1 MWLQTRILSVTT
13 LSINSSKM
21 FSVLNSKRVHVDLVD
36 LATWKLLD
44 KKNNHNKILFKCD
57 LLGETVTS
65 VPWPQRSNI
74 TVMHHHPELRQKLHV
89 YEKWNKSFRRCL
101 NTKELLNGI
110 MIWCLSHCWCLKK
123 GVEFK
128 ILFKCYRCS
137 CALSVLSHHSLTNI

>member
-1 MWLQTRILSVTT
+1 MLYSRIKTVCVKNKILDHANMNMWLQTRILSVTT

-65 VPWPQRSNI
+65 VP
-74 TVMHHHPELRQKLHV
+74 
-89 YEKWNKSFRRCL
+89 
-101 NTKELLNGI
+101 
-110 MIWCLSHCWCLKK
+110 
-123 GVEFK
+123 
-128 ILFKCYRCS
+128 
-137 CALSVLSHHSLTNI
+137 